1 MIYKAIGMLSS
12 LETIV
17 HHMGAD
23 SAASA
28 LASLLS
34 ELQDLCTPTKHQQPA
49 PMFPGVPAATQMAV
63 PHAATAEPDAPP
75 APAATAQSDA
85 LKAVPR
91 CTTCTDGVPVAGRFI
106 LRKVSLGEF
115 VMPKRCRN
123 CIDRGT
129 RLPPGESA
137 GRPLLLPSNPAAEQP
152 PSLDRPPGLPPQEDK
167 TAGAAEDVDEAAIP
181 GISSWESGAT
191 KAEASIARSA
201 AGHKP
206 AGS

>member
-1 MIYKAIGMLSS
+1 MASMKTSPMAPFPTETLIYQQNGHRDDISYSDRLSTAMIYKAIGMLSS

-34 ELQDLCTPTKHQQPA
+34 ELQVLCIPAKHQQHA
-49 PMFPGVPAATQMAV
+49 AMFPGVPAATQTAV

-75 APAATAQSDA
+75 APAATAESDA

-106 LRKVSLGEF
+106 LRKVSA
-115 VMPKRCRN
+115 N
-123 CIDRGT
+123 
-129 RLPPGESA
+129 S
-137 GRPLLLPSNPAAEQP
+137 
-152 PSLDRPPGLPPQEDK
+152 
-167 TAGAAEDVDEAAIP
+167 
-181 GISSWESGAT
+181 
-191 KAEASIARSA
+191 
-201 AGHKP
+201 
-206 AGS
+206 